1 VSAAEALLQLARSF
15 GAAGKAYTDLTYSDE
30 FVAAYEAVEAEC
42 DGRVDRATKEGFEAA
57 YCAGRREWR
66 LAGGWRTAWTT
77 AQADYDGFGTE
88 TAEGPF
94 EWEGKQIRRVLID
107 PEFFSWQTARY
118 GSGGH
123 GDWDED
129 PRVTEAKRIETLAR
143 ERFEIEVGKARYA
156 GGLFWLRDLD
166 DAALESAD
174 DFEDKFF
181 DELSARGLTW
191 KDLRAEQRA
200 RRDKRAAVER
210 AAKWA
215 VCRAAFKD
223 GDTLIDAGTEGYR
236 TSFGWVPGQE
246 PRAWQRCEVKPHYA
260 CEDDA
265 SQAMVVSNDDLRSS
279 VGTLETVALLFASGR
294 MRVAGPEDVIPPRA
308 VVERIGVRFDEIARV
323 EAFGKVAWVGRPVGS
338 VGALVVDDEG
348 HLVRAKKLREA
359 AESVQ
364 RVRYFGGVAKRSF
377 KLFDCVHIQ
386 TRAVRFTRDGVDPS
400 LLKIVSVCVAC
411 GAFRVMGSK
420 EWRDAGCLELNVG
433 GPRDGYACAGCNPPP
448 RCACHVASKP
458 LPADDEPF
466 PWDEPEGGGS

>member
-1 VSAAEALLQLARSF
+1 MSAAEALLQLARSF

-77 AQADYDGFGTE
+77 AQADYDGCGTE

-94 EWEGKQIRRVLID
+94 EWEGRQLRRVLID
-107 PEFFSWQTARY
+107 PEFYGWQTGRY
-118 GSGGH
+118 GSGGC

-129 PRVTEAKRIETLAR
+129 PRVTEAKRAETLAR
-143 ERFEIEVGKARYA
+143 ENFEIEVGKARYA

-215 VCRAAFKD
+215 VCLAAFKD
-223 GDTLIDAGTEGYR
+223 GDTLLDAGTEGYR
-236 TSFGWVPGQE
+236 SPYGWVPGQE
-246 PRAWQRCEVKPHYA
+246 PRAWRRCKVHPHYA

-265 SQAMVVSNDDLRSS
+265 SEARVSSDEDLRSS
-279 VGTLETVALLFASGR
+279 VGTLEVVAGWITSGR
-294 MRVAGPEDVIPPRA
+294 MRVAGPEDLVPPRA
-308 VVERIGVRFDEIARV
+308 VVERIGARFDEIARV

-338 VGALVVDDEG
+338 AGALVVDDDG

-359 AESVQ
+359 AERVQ
-364 RVRYFGGVAKRSF
+364 GERYFGGLKKRSF
-377 KLFDCVHIQ
+377 KLFVCDHVQ
-386 TRAVRFTRDGVDPS
+386 TRTVRFARDGVDPAA
-400 LLKIVSVCVAC
+400 LQVGRVCVAC
-411 GAFRVMGSK
+411 GAVRVKGGK
-420 EWRDAGCLELNVG
+420 GWHDAGCLELNVG
-433 GPRDGYACAGCNPPP
+433 GPYQETDR
-448 RCACHVASKP
+448 
-458 LPADDEPF
+458 ADLLEAM
-466 PWDEPEGGGS
+466 

>member
-1 VSAAEALLQLARSF
+1 MSAAEALLQLARSF

-107 PEFFSWQTARY
+107 PNYFSWQTGRY
-118 GSGGH
+118 PVE
-123 GDWDED
+123 WAED
-129 PRVTEAKRIETLAR
+129 PREVEAKIQAKLAAEKVER
-143 ERFEIEVGKARYA
+143 EVLEARRA
-156 GGLFWLRDLD
+156 DGLLWLR
-166 DAALESAD
+166 SAD
-174 DFEDKFF
+174 QALLEGEEEGLDTALVSRCLTYADRKV
-181 DELSARGLTW
+181 ELKR
-191 KDLRAEQRA
+191 RAEE
-200 RRDKRAAVER
+200 KAAAKR

-236 TSFGWVPGQE
+236 SHYGWVPGQE
-246 PRAWQRCEVKPHYA
+246 PRAWLRCKVQPHYS

-265 SQAMVVSNDDLRSS
+265 SEARVVSDEDLRTS
-279 VGTLETVALLFASGR
+279 VGTLEVVAGWLASGR
-294 MRVAGPEDVIPPRA
+294 MRVAGPEDLVPPRA
-308 VVERIGVRFDEIARV
+308 VVERIGARFDEVARV

-338 VGALVVDDEG
+338 AGALVVDDDG

-359 AESVQ
+359 AERVQ
-364 RVRYFGGVAKRSF
+364 GERYFGGLKKRSF
-377 KLFDCVHIQ
+377 KLFECDHAQ
-386 TRAVRFTRDGVDPS
+386 TRTVRFARDGVDPAA
-400 LLKIVSVCVAC
+400 LQVGRVCVAC
-411 GAFRVMGSK
+411 GAVRVKGGK
-420 EWRDAGCLELNVG
+420 GWHDAGCLELNVG
-433 GPRDGYACAGCNPPP
+433 GPYQETDR
-448 RCACHVASKP
+448 
-458 LPADDEPF
+458 ADLLEAM
-466 PWDEPEGGGS
+466 